1 MACGTL
7 VSNTF
12 KPRCVV
18 LRKAN
23 LRYILTRLQSG
34 VMLLLNMQVETT
46 EEKAKPRGLIRQS
59 GRFRSKRASE
69 AKRLQANAID
79 LKKIQSLA
87 QVGCTIAEIAGVLGI
102 DYQWFNEQKAR
113 DYDIESALHAG
124 YNGFKMSLRSTQARL
139 ALSGDRGMLIWLGKQ
154 FLGQSDKVESKQ
166 ETTVNVAIQDAL
178 KEAKSLSKDELL
190 RIRGIIE
197 GECIDVTKAAPSE

>member
-1 MACGTL
+1 
-7 VSNTF
+7 
-12 KPRCVV
+12 
-18 LRKAN
+18 
-23 LRYILTRLQSG
+23 
-34 VMLLLNMQVETT
+34 MQVETG

-59 GRFRSKRASE
+59 GRFRSKLATKE
-69 AKRLQANAID
+69 KRLRANTID

-102 DYQWFNEQKAR
+102 DYAWFAEQKAK

-154 FLGQSDKVESKQ
+154 FLGQADKVESKQ

-178 KEAKSLSKDELL
+178 KEAKALSKEELL

-197 GECIDVTKAAPSE
+197 GECIDVTRPAPGE